1 MKRSKW
7 NTIKIGNIYQYEE
20 RVGKS
25 LVVIVDRGNDL
36 LWIGVKFVA
45 CGKYRQIPK
54 ARLEEV

>member
-45 CGKYRQIPK
+45 CGKYRQIQK
-54 ARLEEV
+54 AHLEVV